1 MAKVRRIS
9 YTDHSVRDL
18 PQRVIV
24 MPDVITVKSF
34 VGRAKASEYNIMRRD
49 WESLEHNPMCANPQ
63 WSKSQFIYNHTQQ
76 YDSEPGGPCQAE
88 RIRDSQRMAI
98 DKGLALWRKTN
109 IMIHVN
115 YDKHTTAIYDR
126 KGNLLQE
133 VK

>member
-34 VGRAKASEYNIMRRD
+34 VGRAKASEYNVMRRD
-49 WESLEHNPMCANPQ
+49 WAALEQAPCANLQ
-63 WSKSQFIYNHTQQ
+63 YSKQRLITEHTQQ

-98 DKGLALWRKTN
+98 DKGLELWRKGDA
-109 IMIHVN
+109 MIYVN